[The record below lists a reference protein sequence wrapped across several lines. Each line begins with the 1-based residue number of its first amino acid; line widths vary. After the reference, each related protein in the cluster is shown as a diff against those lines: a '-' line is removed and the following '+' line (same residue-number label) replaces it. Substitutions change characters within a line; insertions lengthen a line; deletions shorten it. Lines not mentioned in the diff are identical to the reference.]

1 MATTVEAIYK
11 GDLRT
16 DATHLQSGTRITMD
30 APTDNHG
37 KGESFSPTD
46 LVATALAGCMVT
58 IMGISAA
65 SYGFSLEGTQMEV
78 TKIMAENPRR
88 IAEIRIEFTF
98 PTNYDE
104 KTKRLLRACADA
116 CPVGHSLHPDLKQT
130 ILFHFPGE

>member
-1 MATTVEAIYK
+1 MATTVEAVYK

-16 DATHLQSGTRITMD
+16 LATHLQSGTTLLMD

-58 IMGISAA
+58 IMGISARN
-65 SYGFSLEGTQMEV
+65 YGFSLEGTKMEI

-88 IAEIRIEFTF
+88 IAEIRIEFFF
-98 PTNYDE
+98 PENYDD
-104 KTKRLLRACADA
+104 KIKRVIQACANA
-116 CPVGHSLHPDLKQT
+116 CPVGHSLHPDVMQNVIYHYK
-130 ILFHFPGE
+130 G